1 MAERVDLTRGNV
13 FKNVLHLAWPM
24 VAGNVLQNAF
34 NVVDMIFVGRL
45 GPSAIAAV
53 ALCSLLMEISW
64 TLLIGVTIGTTAMV
78 ARFYGAGDRRTA
90 GMTAMQSLSLGVVVS
105 LLLVL
110 FVNFFGRKVLV
121 ALGARDE
128 FLHLAVGYLNIV
140 FDGSVTL
147 VLFFLTSAIMRGT
160 GDARSPMLIMAA
172 STVINIAL
180 DPLLIF
186 GIWIFPEMGVRGAAT
201 ATVIAQGTGMVAGLY
216 ILTRGH
222 TRLTIDWRRYR
233 LDFNLIWR
241 MLKLAVPGTMQGA
254 VRSVGNLLLMR
265 IVTSFGVMTT
275 AAYGIGL
282 RLDLVV
288 MMPGWALGAAAATLV
303 GQNLGAGQ
311 PDRAERCAWIA
322 TGLYAALLLVVG
334 VGFFV
339 FSRQII
345 GLFNQKTGILE
356 IGSEY
361 LRVRVGG
368 YLFLALGLVMA
379 SALNGAGDTVFTM
392 FILAFSLLGIQLPLA
407 YFLPR
412 LFGGNPVGIWLAIT
426 TATVVQGL
434 AMVYWFRSGRWKRRN
449 V

>member
-1 MAERVDLTRGNV
+1 MIEKADLTRGNV

-53 ALCSLLMEISW
+53 ALCGLLMQISW

-90 GMTAMQSLSLGVVVS
+90 GLTAMQSISLGVVVS

-110 FVNFFGRKVLV
+110 FVNFFGRKALV

-147 VLFFLTSAIMRGT
+147 VLFFLTSAIMRGI

-172 STVINIAL
+172 STVINIVL
-180 DPLLIF
+180 DPLFIF
-186 GIWIFPEMGVRGAAT
+186 GIWIFPEMGVRGAAA
-201 ATVIAQGTGMVAGLY
+201 ATVIAQGLGMAAGLY

-254 VRSVGNLLLMR
+254 VRSLGNLLLMR
-265 IVTSFGVMTT
+265 IVTSFGVLTT

-282 RLDLVV
+282 RLDLIV

-311 PDRAERCAWIA
+311 PDRAQRSAWIA
-322 TGLYAALLLVVG
+322 AGLYAALLLVVG
-334 VGFFV
+334 AVFFA

-345 GLFNQKTGILE
+345 GLFNQTTGILE

-361 LRVRVGG
+361 LRIRIGG

-379 SALNGAGDTVFTM
+379 SALNGAGDTVATM
-392 FILAFSLLGIQLPLA
+392 IILAVSLLGIQLPLA
-407 YFLPR
+407 YFLPG
-412 LFGGNPVGIWLAIT
+412 LFGGNPIGVWLAIT

-434 AMVYWFRSGRWKRRN
+434 VMVYWFRSGRWKQRN